1 MGLNE
6 FMSKTSKIQCM
17 EFNSVNGMHV
27 EDVEDIKIHVL
38 LSFAAIRTVARGHEM
53 VAQGWAAFEK
63 TCTEVGVGELPQLL
77 QYVKTH
83 TTPTP
88 TATPVKEEEE
98 EPMDVG
104 VKKEE
109 AIVEKPIHVSYGG
122 GRQLNTGV
130 ATVTLPLKSLN
141 QGWMPTFEVCTQR
154 RLCCA
159 PSVHFLRTILVL

>member
-1 MGLNE
+1 
-6 FMSKTSKIQCM
+6 M
-17 EFNSVNGMHV
+17 EFNSVNGTHV
-27 EDVEDIKIHVL
+27 KDIKIHVF
-38 LSFAAIRTVARGHEM
+38 LSFAAIRTVARGHEL

-77 QYVKTH
+77 QYVKNH

-88 TATPVKEEEE
+88 TAPPVKEEEE
-98 EPMDVG
+98 ELMDVG
-104 VKKEE
+104 AVKKEE

-122 GRQLNTGV
+122 KQLSTGV
-130 ATVTLPLKSLN
+130 VTVTLPLKSLN

-159 PSVHFLRTILVL
+159 PSVHFLRTTLIL

>member
-1 MGLNE
+1 
-6 FMSKTSKIQCM
+6 
-17 EFNSVNGMHV
+17 
-27 EDVEDIKIHVL
+27 
-38 LSFAAIRTVARGHEM
+38 M
-53 VAQGWAAFEK
+53 VVQGWAAFEK

-77 QYVKTH
+77 QYMKTH

-109 AIVEKPIHVSYGG
+109 AIVEKPIHISFG

-141 QGWMPTFEVCTQR
+141 QGWMPTFEVYTQR

-159 PSVHFLRTILVL
+159 PSVHFLRTILIL